1 MADLTSSIRLKQISN
16 QFFKQVNFSLVTIL
30 SCISMWPC
38 KESWDFRG
46 FSDIFVY
53 KVTQVEVCLHVLY
66 VIMIVVLQESGT
78 SNENQRSPE
87 DLLKIIK
94 ELESKHFVVQH
105 DKMKVCSNYWV
116 WYDTEGSLSYCTVP
130 T

>member
-1 MADLTSSIRLKQISN
+1 M
-16 QFFKQVNFSLVTIL
+16 SL
-30 SCISMWPC
+30 
-38 KESWDFRG
+38 
-46 FSDIFVY
+46 
-53 KVTQVEVCLHVLY
+53 H

-94 ELESKHFVVQH
+94 ELESKHFVVQR

-116 WYDTEGSLSYCTVP
+116 
-130 T
+130 

>member
-1 MADLTSSIRLKQISN
+1 MS
-16 QFFKQVNFSLVTIL
+16 
-30 SCISMWPC
+30 
-38 KESWDFRG
+38 
-46 FSDIFVY
+46 
-53 KVTQVEVCLHVLY
+53 LY
-66 VIMIVVLQESGT
+66 VIMIFVLQESGT

-116 WYDTEGSLSYCTVP
+116 
-130 T
+130 